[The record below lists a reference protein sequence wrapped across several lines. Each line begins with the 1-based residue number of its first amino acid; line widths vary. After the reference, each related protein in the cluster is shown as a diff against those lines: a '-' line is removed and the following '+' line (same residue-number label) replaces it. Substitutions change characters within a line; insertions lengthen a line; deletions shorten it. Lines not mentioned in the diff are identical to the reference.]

1 VEADGDSGSN
11 DTPGRMTF
19 HTTADGSATPT
30 ERLRI
35 NSAGDVIIDQAGNYA
50 TGKFMIYETA
60 NTKMGMGITLN
71 QASYDNEILAFKSS
85 DVAHGMTALA
95 EADTFVSIAKHAPT
109 SGGVVL
115 DGFKDADG
123 TANRA
128 ANIFGDL
135 GEAAD
140 TTDTS
145 SSAGV
150 VSIRGR
156 VTDGGTSVQAVA
168 TTGNLFSVDNNAT
181 ARMLIKGDGT
191 VHASD
196 TSWATALDDLPDA
209 VAGRALVT
217 QRTEETGGGVL
228 AGYNIHAP
236 QLVDVLEERGIVT
249 AAEGPE
255 NGHEGHRFL
264 NLQKATKFS
273 WDMGFQNFLFLWHVV
288 KEVMT
293 PEQIDRL
300 PAEFKAGIDLLE
312 AA

>member
-1 VEADGDSGSN
+1 MRIDSAGLV
-11 DTPGRMTF
+11 DVKEDMLI
-19 HTTADGSATPT
+19 GSA
-30 ERLRI
+30 
-35 NSAGDVIIDQAGNYA
+35 GNGALLYLNDS
-50 TGKFMIYETA
+50 A
-60 NTKMGMGITLN
+60 NTKMSNGITIH
-71 QASYDNEILAFKSS
+71 QGGADDEILTFKSS
-85 DVAHGMTALA
+85 DVGHAMTAIS
-95 EADTFVSIAKHAPT
+95 ETDTWLMFKKRVGA
-109 SGGVVL
+109 SGGAQIEAFS
-115 DGFKDADG
+115 DGNEAMYF
-123 TANRA
+123 RA
-128 ANIFGDL
+128 MGSS
-135 GEAAD
+135 ED
-140 TTDTS
+140 TTDTTTS
-145 SSAGV
+145 TSAFATN
-150 VSIRGR
+150 SAK
-156 VTDGGTSVQAVA
+156 TDGGVSITAQGSTANIVGF
-168 TTGNLFSVDNNAT
+168 TNNGT
-181 ARMLIKGDGT
+181 ARVLIKGDGT

-228 AGYNIHAP
+228 AGYKINAP
-236 QLVDVLEERGIVT
+236 QLVDVLEKRGIVT

-312 AA
+312 A